1 MQAFEG
7 ENSIQT
13 EVPMTALHKIHTVTF
28 SSAQT
33 EVEAETKGMS
43 LFHGD
48 GVELYSSGSAPE
60 MTSCWSGESTA
71 LFSSGS
77 APVAQGDQATGALV
91 GLFSS
96 GSGPVAEVSALRGD
110 LSGLFSSGS

>member
-13 EVPMTALHKIHTVTF
+13 EVPMTALHKTHTATF
-28 SSAQT
+28 SSALA
-33 EVEAETKGMS
+33 EVEADTKGGS
-43 LFHGD
+43 LFCGD
-48 GVELYSSGSAPE
+48 GAELFSSGSAPK
-60 MTSCWSGESTA
+60 MHSCWSGENTA

-77 APVAQGDQATGALV
+77 APQARGDLASGTLV
-91 GLFSS
+91 ELFSS
-96 GSGPVAEVSALRGD
+96 GSAPTAEATVVRGD

>member
-13 EVPMTALHKIHTVTF
+13 EVPMTALHKIHTATF

-60 MTSCWSGESTA
+60 MTSCWSGYRLQSRDIESHTPQER
-71 LFSSGS
+71 FFHVDSVGMHIKTINGS
-77 APVAQGDQATGALV
+77 MGRKKRICCT
-91 GLFSS
+91 
-96 GSGPVAEVSALRGD
+96 
-110 LSGLFSSGS
+110 